1 MNLKKIKL
9 LFLCLVSQLSFSQ
22 EGIPVYSDYLTDN
35 NYLLHPSM
43 AGASN
48 CAKIRLT
55 ARNQWFGNED
65 APALQTLSFNSK
77 IGDQGSA
84 IGSVLFNDK
93 NGYHSQKGAKIT
105 YAHHLMFSRSAVDLN
120 QLSFGLSA
128 GLVQN
133 QLDETS
139 FDLTDFDP
147 IIAGIIQRSTYF
159 NIDFGASYNFLDFY
173 VHGTVKNALFR
184 SRDLYTDFESDNLR
198 KYIFSTGYVFGNMQ
212 KLSFEPSVMFQLT
225 ERTKEKAMDLNLKV
239 YKEVDF
245 GKIWGGLSYRR
256 SFDGTQY
263 RDGTQINSQKLQ
275 YITPLV
281 GVNYKKFMVAY
292 TYSNVMGDIK
302 FQTGGFHQITL
313 GFDFSC
319 RKEKYSCKCPAV
331 N

>member
-1 MNLKKIKL
+1 M
-9 LFLCLVSQLSFSQ
+9 
-22 EGIPVYSDYLTDN
+22 
-35 NYLLHPSM
+35 
-43 AGASN
+43 
-48 CAKIRLT
+48 
-55 ARNQWFGNED
+55 
-65 APALQTLSFNSK
+65 
-77 IGDQGSA
+77 
-84 IGSVLFNDK
+84 
-93 NGYHSQKGAKIT
+93 
-105 YAHHLMFSRSAVDLN
+105 
-120 QLSFGLSA
+120 
-128 GLVQN
+128 QN